1 VVDDGQ
7 DVDLGDDV
15 VHLLQLDD
23 LALLENFQ
31 REELL
36 RLFIE
41 SESHPAEGAY
51 RLEQSR
57 KSPQAES
64 YLFLWFASNH
74 NPSAAASLPDS
85 SPWTLY

>member
-1 VVDDGQ
+1 MVDDGQ

-15 VHLLQLDD
+15 VHLLELDD
-23 LALLENFQ
+23 LALLEYFEC
-31 REELL
+31 EELL
-36 RLFIE
+36 RLFIQGE
-41 SESHPAEGAY
+41 PHPAERAY

-57 KSPQAES
+57 KDPQAVS